1 MAERAA
7 NIFLHCVEVSRE
19 LKRTGTVLYANTLS
33 WAACMDY
40 FICSSSFF
48 DHFITFCFSIIVAL
62 DRARQPARAVMI
74 GEECLERREKL
85 NMENTSEHVHSLNNL
100 GLSLISAGQYE
111 RAIEVLQKCLIHREV
126 HVLLECG
133 GFFFSHCV

>member
-1 MAERAA
+1 M
-7 NIFLHCVEVSRE
+7 
-19 LKRTGTVLYANTLS
+19 
-33 WAACMDY
+33 
-40 FICSSSFF
+40 
-48 DHFITFCFSIIVAL
+48 AL

-111 RAIEVLQKCLIHREV
+111 RAIEVLQKCLIHSSETPKYYISEKRTNS
-126 HVLLECG
+126 L
-133 GFFFSHCV
+133 